1 MEIAALR
8 LEIGANSYCRY
19 VATDVAEEISQESM
33 AAILEAQAQL
43 TGVDVVQESRRRYV
57 DSEYFA
63 HILGYTGTIS
73 QEELDAYEEQGLEYD
88 RNAQVG
94 KAGIEQALEQ
104 SLRGDDGRETFYVD
118 SLGRVT

>member
-1 MEIAALR
+1 
-8 LEIGANSYCRY
+8 
-19 VATDVAEEISQESM
+19 
-33 AAILEAQAQL
+33 
-43 TGVDVVQESRRRYV
+43 
-57 DSEYFA
+57 
-63 HILGYTGTIS
+63 

-118 SLGRVT
+118 SLGRVTQVLETREASVGQDVYLTIDAQLQKTIYDLLEQKLAGIILANMTPEGGEASELAISESDVV